1 MFRVPVALLLLV
13 LVIPRLPAIPTG
25 PALLHRVPR
34 AAPGTQSDLEGDTD
48 VLVQDVDQVINKVNK
63 ALGDTDDSAGTDSDD
78 AAKGLSVKTT
88 EVRISPTQDQKTD
101 EGEEAIPGNPDEG
114 TTNGEEEKPDEKSAQ
129 GISEDALLGAVI
141 QDALEN
147 PELLNYFLSKAGD
160 AEGVLL
166 AVKEEESVPPAFLFP
181 QKAPVADN
189 SPEVEIVEEPP
200 KPVADSINLDD
211 EKTEEVLEE
220 LEADH
225 AAQESADLDEEEED
239 YDDEEDLDE
248 EEEMEGADEDA
259 ELDASV
265 LGLLGPQKSVAFSD
279 EDIED
284 DDDDDDDED
293 LLGAEDDDDD
303 DDEIDDAIDDDSED
317 DDDEY
322 VDSDDVMDDGELP
335 DDVEDDL
342 E

>member
-1 MFRVPVALLLLV
+1 MLRVPVALLLLALV
-13 LVIPRLPAIPTG
+13 VIPRRPAIPTG

-78 AAKGLSVKTT
+78 TAKGLSVKTT

-101 EGEEAIPGNPDEG
+101 EGEEAIPGSPDEG
-114 TTNGEEEKPDEKSAQ
+114 TTNKEEEKPDEKSAQ

-147 PELLNYFLSKAGD
+147 PELLQYFLSKAGD
-160 AEGVLL
+160 AEDVLL
-166 AVKEEESVPPAFLFP
+166 ADKDEESVPPAFLSP

-189 SPEVEIVEEPP
+189 APEVEIVDEPP
-200 KPVADSINLDD
+200 KPVADSVNLDD

-225 AAQESADLDEEEED
+225 DAQESADLDEEEED

-248 EEEMEGADEDA
+248 EEEMEDEGD

-265 LGLLGPQKSVAFSD
+265 LGLLGPQKSVAFTD
-279 EDIED
+279 EDIEED
-284 DDDDDDDED
+284 DVDDDED
-293 LLGAEDDDDD
+293 LDEEDEEDDLED
-303 DDEIDDAIDDDSED
+303 DDEIDDAIDEDSED

-322 VDSDDVMDDGELP
+322 VDSDDIMDDGGLP
-335 DDVEDDL
+335 DDVDDV
-342 E
+342 